1 MLYGAGAASIL
12 GELRMSNTIKQVL
25 EKNISNIESFPQR
38 LDRKVVYESDW
49 VSLYLDKVKMPSGYV
64 IESYHQL
71 HYPHHSVAV
80 VIVNEKDEI
89 MMIQSKRYTTKR
101 LEWEIPAGRVEENE
115 SPEVAARREC
125 MEEAGCKLKDL
136 TYLCCQNPS
145 NGMSDLTIHV
155 FGARVDVEDMHFDEE
170 EVQKK
175 CWMTKKQVLDM
186 LKTNQTQC
194 GVSMLGLLYA
204 MQFYV

>member
-1 MLYGAGAASIL
+1 MH
-12 GELRMSNTIKQVL
+12 E
-25 EKNISNIESFPQR
+25 EHSFPQR
-38 LDRKVVYESDW
+38 MGRKIVYESDW

-89 MMIQSKRYTTKR
+89 MMIHSKRYTTQR

-115 SPEVAARREC
+115 LPENAARREC
-125 MEEAGCKLKDL
+125 MEETGCMLKDL

-145 NGMSDLTIHV
+145 NGISDLKIHV
-155 FGARVDVEDMHFDEE
+155 FGARVDTENMHFDED

-175 CWMTKKQVLDM
+175 RWIPKEQVLDM
-186 LKTNQTQC
+186 LKTNQIQC

-204 MQFYV
+204 MQFYI

>member
-1 MLYGAGAASIL
+1 MLYGAGTVGIL
-12 GELRMSNTIKQVL
+12 GELKMSNDIEKDL
-25 EKNISNIESFPQR
+25 EDNMKSIEEFPKR
-38 LDRKVVYESDW
+38 LDRNVIYESDW

-80 VIVNEKDEI
+80 VIVNEKNEI

-155 FGARVDVEDMHFDEE
+155 FGARVDAENMHFDEN
-170 EVQKK
+170 EVQQK
-175 CWMTKKQVLDM
+175 CWMPKEQVLAM